1 MLSAGL
7 LGADLNIPTF
17 GWISSDS
24 SVGDKDDYT
33 TLVRLLYPA
42 ASIGQL
48 NVTNQCAVASVTF
61 LIRFH
66 GYTAS
71 LMTTILYTERAI
83 SQADVL
89 KFNEFPILG
98 RDRRGDPASD
108 GRDGLEES
116 FPHLDRGR

>member
-1 MLSAGL
+1 MSRVFVFAPLFAAMLSAGL

-48 NVTNQCAVASVTF
+48 NVTNQCAMACVTF
-61 LIRFH
+61 LVRFH
-66 GYTAS
+66 GYCF
-71 LMTTILYTERAI
+71 
-83 SQADVL
+83 ADDNDVVYR
-89 KFNEFPILG
+89 KNHIT
-98 RDRRGDPASD
+98 S
-108 GRDGLEES
+108 
-116 FPHLDRGR
+116 